1 MKPRFQKQD
10 IQQIEQKLCKEYKEE
25 KTKANADLIEIP
37 SETVTKMP
45 RLQSKSNLR
54 EQDNK
59 ESLTVRVSTDAKLEA
74 RDLAPQ
80 EAVGNISS
88 LPYIDLK
95 EHQPL
100 SQTRNMG

>member
-1 MKPRFQKQD
+1 M
-10 IQQIEQKLCKEYKEE
+10 
-25 KTKANADLIEIP
+25 
-37 SETVTKMP
+37 
-45 RLQSKSNLR
+45 R

-80 EAVGNISS
+80 EAAGNISS